1 MEKLIIYIGLAVGAM
16 VGAYVPVVLLDVS
29 TFSWV
34 SLVCGVLGGV
44 IGIWLGWKL
53 TSWVGD

>member
-1 MEKLIIYIGLAVGAM
+1 MI
-16 VGAYVPVVLLDVS
+16 GAYVPVLALGVS

-34 SLVCGVLGGV
+34 SLACGVLGGIV
-44 IGIWLGWKL
+44 GIWLGWKL